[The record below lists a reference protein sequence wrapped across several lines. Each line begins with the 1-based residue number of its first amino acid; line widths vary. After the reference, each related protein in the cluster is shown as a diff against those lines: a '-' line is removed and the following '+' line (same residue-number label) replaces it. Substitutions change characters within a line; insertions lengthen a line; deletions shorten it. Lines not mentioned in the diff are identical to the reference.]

1 MHPHFTIA
9 RRTVLKTMTG
19 AFAAALA
26 FCAGPAAAQ
35 EYPNRVIKLT
45 VPWAPGGTVDAVARL
60 VAQKLTERLKQTVIV
75 ENKSGANGAIGTASV
90 ATSPADGY
98 TFVVS
103 NAETHTINPHVYKK
117 LAYNPAADFVAVT
130 PIVKVPFVLVARK
143 NLPVAS
149 IADVVALAQAQ
160 PGKLTYASWGIGSV
174 PQIGVLMLAQKA
186 KLQLLHVPFNGG
198 PPAFN
203 AVLAEQVDLMIMP
216 AGVADPMLKTGKVKV
231 LAAMGMDRYEAMK
244 NVPTLREA
252 GYDIEMSSA
261 VGLLAPAG
269 TPQRI
274 VAKIA
279 TEVAEVMKDPAT
291 RDVLRGLGTEPFV
304 LQSPPDYTAYLDG
317 ELHRWGRTIKAA
329 GIQID

>member
-1 MHPHFTIA
+1 MHRHFMIA
-9 RRTVLKTMTG
+9 RRKVLTTITG
-19 AFAAALA
+19 ALAAAAAL
-26 FCAGPAAAQ
+26 CAGPAAAQ
-35 EYPNRVIKLT
+35 EYPNKVIKLM

-60 VAQKLTERLKQTVIV
+60 VAQKLSDRFKQTVIV

-90 ATSPADGY
+90 ATSPPDGY

-103 NAETHTINPHVYKK
+103 NAETHTINPHIYKK
-117 LAYNPAADFVAVT
+117 LAYNPATDFIAVT
-130 PIVKVPFVLVARK
+130 PMVKVPFVLVARK
-143 NLPVAS
+143 NLAVANV
-149 IADVVALAQAQ
+149 ADVVALARAQ
-160 PGKLTYASWGIGSV
+160 PGKLTYASWGTGSV
-174 PQIGVLMLAQKA
+174 PQIGMLMLAQQA

-203 AVLAEQVDLMIMP
+203 AVMAEQIDLMIMP
-216 AGVADPMLKTGKVKV
+216 AGIAEPLMKTGKVKV
-231 LAAMGMDRYEAMK
+231 LAATGMDRYEAMK

-274 VAKIA
+274 ISKIA
-279 TEVAEVMKDPAT
+279 SEITEVMKDPAT

-304 LQSPPDYTAYLDG
+304 LQSPRDYTAYLDG
-317 ELHRWGRTIKAA
+317 ELHRWGRTITAA